1 MKEMGAAQIRYNGTA
16 MEGENL
22 KALILCAGKGTR
34 LRPLTYAMP
43 KHLIP
48 VAGKP
53 ILEYALEKIK
63 RCGIEEVGIVIS
75 PETGGEIVEH
85 CGSRFDYIVQEKPL
99 GIAHAVK
106 VSRDFLKDDPFLLF
120 LGDNLLEE
128 EFLPGKEEFL
138 KGEAEA
144 LIYLKEVEDPR
155 RFGVAILDRDGLVQK
170 VVEKPKEP
178 PSNLAIVGLYFF
190 SPQIHEAIEKI
201 QPSQR
206 GEYEI
211 TDAIGSLVSS
221 GFKVK
226 GRITKGW
233 WLDTGKKEDLLEANR
248 VILRG
253 ERKWEMK
260 GEVDRESSI
269 EDQVEVGEGTRIIRS
284 QILGPAIIGRNC
296 LVEDSLIEPFT
307 CLGEDCI
314 VINSRIASSI
324 IMKGAEI
331 KNVSYLKESIIG
343 RRARIMVSGSK
354 QNFSIHAGDETEVLF
369 W

>member
-1 MKEMGAAQIRYNGTA
+1 M
-16 MEGENL
+16 

-48 VAGKP
+48 VAGMP
-53 ILEYALEKIK
+53 ILDYALEKIK

-85 CGSRFDYIVQEKPL
+85 CGSRFNYIVQEKPL

-128 EFLPGKEEFL
+128 EFLSGKEEFL

-155 RFGVAILDRDGLVQK
+155 RFGVAILDREGLVQK
-170 VVEKPKEP
+170 VVEKPQEP

-190 SPQIHEAIEKI
+190 SPKIHEAIEKI

-226 GRITKGW
+226 GRVTSGW

-248 VILRG
+248 VILNEKRD
-253 ERKWEMK
+253 WEMK
-260 GEVDRESSI
+260 GEVDKESQI
-269 EDQVEVGEGTRIIRS
+269 RDRVEVGEGARIIRS
-284 QILGPAIIGRNC
+284 QILGPVIIGRNC

-307 CLGEDCI
+307 CLGEGCS
-314 VINSRIASSI
+314 VMNSRISSSI
-324 IMKGAEI
+324 IMEEAEI
-331 KNVSYLKESIIG
+331 KNVPYLKESIIG
-343 RRARIMVSGSK
+343 RRAKIEIEDSDGSLTL
-354 QNFSIHAGDETEVLF
+354 HAGDETELR
-369 W
+369 WGL

>member
-1 MKEMGAAQIRYNGTA
+1 MMKSGKM
-16 MEGENL
+16 

-53 ILEYALEKIK
+53 ILDYALEKIK

-85 CGSRFDYIVQEKPL
+85 CGPRFTYIAQEKPL

-128 EFLPGKEEFL
+128 EFILGKEEFL

-155 RFGVAILDRDGLVQK
+155 RFGVAVLDRDGLVQK

-190 SPQIHEAIEKI
+190 SPKIHEAIDKI

-211 TDAIGSLVSS
+211 TDAIDFLASS

-226 GRITKGW
+226 GRVTPGW

-248 VILRG
+248 VILSG
-253 ERKWEMK
+253 ERNWEVK
-260 GEVDRESSI
+260 GEVDPESQVK
-269 EDQVEVGEGTRIIRS
+269 DQVEVGEGTRIINS
-284 QILGPAIIGRNC
+284 QIFGPAIIGRNS
-296 LVEDSLIEPFT
+296 LVVDSLIEPFT
-307 CLGEDCI
+307 CLEEDCS
-314 VINSRIASSI
+314 VTNSRIASSI

-331 KNVSYLKESIIG
+331 RNVPYLKESIVG
-343 RRARIMVSGSK
+343 RRAKIEIVESNGSL
-354 QNFSIHAGDETEVLF
+354 ILHAGDETELR
-369 W
+369 WGL